1 VCYNLSACLREEKME
16 ELDIIELLYAIKNKV
31 KYIIIT
37 VVIFAMLGLIYSKF
51 LVTPMY
57 KSSTTF
63 VLSKSKESSTQSET
77 SSSSTEAIT
86 QSDISLNSKLV
97 STYSEIIKSKTIAKE
112 VIDSLG
118 LDMSISEFKSNI
130 SVTSKDDT
138 ELIEITVS
146 NSDPKLSADIANSL
160 AEVFREKVNEIYK
173 IDNLSVIDIAEPES
187 TPYNI
192 GTVKNIILFALVGL
206 VISCGAIFVIV
217 YFDDTIKDEKDVEAL
232 LNVPVIASIPKLEE
246 NDEGGIFKWKKVR

>member
-1 VCYNLSACLREEKME
+1 ME